1 MQRVGEKGD
10 KSWRVLIG
18 NTLYCAGSG
27 ETTVDWEDKEN
38 GFLKNALDHRT
49 RSIDSI
55 RIKWMKVKPSD
66 TAVVCIN
73 MIEELVARDSMNEGQ
88 NEGRGNHKPLTKEQ
102 DPTHIKELQMKY
114 LRLLGENS
122 QPASHLGN

>member
-1 MQRVGEKGD
+1 MQRVGEEGVKE
-10 KSWRVLIG
+10 WRVLID

-27 ETTVDWEDKEN
+27 ETTVDWKDKDNE
-38 GFLKNALDHRT
+38 FLKNVLGGRNRA
-49 RSIDSI
+49 IDTI
-55 RIKWMKVKPSD
+55 RIKWMTVKPSD

-73 MIEELVARDSMNEGQ
+73 MIEELVARGSTNEGLSSQ
-88 NEGRGNHKPLTKEQ
+88 KPLIKEQ
-102 DPTHIKELQMKY
+102 DATQIKELQMKY